1 MMLFAIL
8 LFAIRIP
15 KGTPI
20 RTDSKLE
27 NKTSVKVNIKSSQ
40 SPWLWMNQRPTTEK
54 MARPNFFPEARNASS
69 ATNAIR
75 MTAGMAVSVDVI
87 RSINVCEDALIGSN
101 RKLNV
106 SAVLSVMYSVK
117 SATGNSGMKFNRL
130 SIYGHLTFSCQSGY
144 DGASDKNTH
153 QSVVFDDSDRRA

>member
-1 MMLFAIL
+1 M
-8 LFAIRIP
+8 
-15 KGTPI
+15 
-20 RTDSKLE
+20 
-27 NKTSVKVNIKSSQ
+27 
-40 SPWLWMNQRPTTEK
+40 
-54 MARPNFFPEARNASS
+54 PEAKNASS

-106 SAVLSVMYSVK
+106 SAVLSVTYSAK

-144 DGASDKNTH
+144 DGASDKYTH